1 MNTGVKILLSI
12 VLFIVASVALT
23 GIREAGGRRSEENLR
38 SIITAQRENHNSVPI
53 IRGAILP

>member
-23 GIREAGGRRSEENLR
+23 GIREAGGAGFIGFLLFFG
-38 SIITAQRENHNSVPI
+38 IIFFGFR
-53 IRGAILP
+53 AIWKKKK